1 MNYYQLAEKSFMDKD
16 YPKAVQ
22 YYEKGVQQGDVQCM
36 NALGYCYDEGY
47 GVNIDSQKSFELYF
61 RAASIGFSKAQRN
74 LGLWYQER
82 KNDVQAFIWFKQAAI
97 EGFEDCIWKIAKM
110 YHNGKGVKRDL
121 SEAIKW
127 YEIGANKGNKY
138 AALTLA
144 KLYDYDD
151 EIENDRDKAIYWYKI
166 AANLGLAEA
175 QNHYGFI
182 LAQQELYDM
191 AFEWYEKA
199 AKQNYE
205 EAIAN
210 LGYCY
215 LYGRGVQKD
224 KEKAREL
231 LENCHMDYLYIP
243 DELYEDDEDEEWN

>member
-1 MNYYQLAEKSFMDKD
+1 MKEFIQPFGDKVLIKILIPEQEIAGGLLVAPVSKEKS
-16 YPKAVQ
+16 
-22 YYEKGVQQGDVQCM
+22 
-36 NALGYCYDEGY
+36 
-47 GVNIDSQKSFELYF
+47 
-61 RAASIGFSKAQRN
+61 
-74 LGLWYQER
+74 
-82 KNDVQAFIWFKQAAI
+82 
-97 EGFEDCIWKIAKM
+97 
-110 YHNGKGVKRDL
+110 
-121 SEAIKW
+121 
-127 YEIGANKGNKY
+127 NKGNKY

-175 QNHYGFI
+175 QNHYGFV
-182 LAQQELYDM
+182 LAQQEVYDM
-191 AFEWYEKA
+191 AFKWYEKA

-215 LYGRGVQKD
+215 LYGRGVQKY

-231 LENCHMDYLYIP
+231 LESCHMDYLYIP